1 MTEPQIKKQSCSV
14 MVECDEEDLIGSA
27 VEAVELAMDT
37 LGTFYPDPSTTF
49 YNFRFDTV
57 ESEDGTPQI
66 VASVTAQPR
75 RGA

>member
-14 MVECDEEDLIGSA
+14 MVDCDSTDLIGSA
-27 VEAVELAMDT
+27 VEAVEVAMDT

-49 YNFRFDTV
+49 YNFRFDIT
-57 ESEDGTPQI
+57 EGQDGISQM

>member
-14 MVECDEEDLIGSA
+14 MADYDSTDPIGSA
-27 VEAVELAMDT
+27 VEAVEVAMDA
-37 LGTFYPDPSTTF
+37 LGTYYPDPSATF
-49 YNFRFDTV
+49 YNFRFDIAETQ
-57 ESEDGTPQI
+57 DGASQI